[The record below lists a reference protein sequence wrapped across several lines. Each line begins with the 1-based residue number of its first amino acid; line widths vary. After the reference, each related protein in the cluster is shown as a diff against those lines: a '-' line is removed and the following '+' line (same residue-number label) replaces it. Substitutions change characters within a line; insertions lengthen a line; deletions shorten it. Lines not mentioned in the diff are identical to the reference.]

1 MFKTFEDILDYD
13 KYFNEIIEYE
23 PYKLNIYNETIT
35 CTFWKNKKTLKKS
48 LGIRCKEIFYY
59 KFLEIIN
66 KYTFNK
72 YIDLHI
78 TIDENPSYLSF
89 YLTYDNDKLSIKIQT
104 IGTQGLQNR
113 FLQLLKPFLLNLPI
127 NTNILNIRS
136 ETYRSCSYELNN
148 LPFGLELLII
158 RNCYDGKF
166 VNDIKKLPL
175 GCEIIL
181 SDEL

>member
-13 KYFNEIIEYE
+13 KYFDEFIEYK
-23 PYKLNIYNETIT
+23 PYQLNFCGKSIT

-48 LGIRCKEIFYY
+48 LGITCKEIFYY
-59 KFLEIIN
+59 EFLEIIN

-72 YIDLHI
+72 YINIYI

-89 YLTYDNDKLSIKIQT
+89 VLTYDNNKLSVEIQT

-136 ETYRSCSYELNN
+136 ETYYSCFEELNN
-148 LPFGLELLII
+148 LPSGLKLLII
-158 RNCYDGKF
+158 RNSYGNKF
-166 VNDIKKLPL
+166 VNGIKKLPFE
-175 GCEIIL
+175 CEIIL
-181 SDEL
+181 SNKL